1 MKRRIKTVT
10 RNNQRTYVNLLV
22 FHLEGLSG
30 SFHREHGGLRVL
42 DRLNRKRRLFHV
54 ECLPRHLVPLLL
66 VHFFPLER
74 FQCPPLDA
82 LGRRPFRTFQL
93 VLEFNQLPVE
103 VADLLIEGADAVV
116 DGGRRVRESGRGR
129 RRLGFSEQTV
139 HDSMTLVSSPFS
151 PQRFRFLIKCLDR
164 DRRGEANPIVL

>member
-10 RNNQRTYVNLLV
+10 RNNQRTDVNLLV

-42 DRLNRKRRLFHV
+42 DGLNRKRRLFHV
-54 ECLPRHLVPLLL
+54 ERLPRHLVPLLL
-66 VHFFPLER
+66 VHFFPLQR
-74 FQCPPLDA
+74 FQCPPLDT

-103 VADLLIEGADAVV
+103 TLDLLIEPSDAVV
-116 DGGRRVRESGRGR
+116 DGGRRVRECRCRR
-129 RRLGFSEQTV
+129 RRLGFSEQTM
-139 HDSMTLVSSPFS
+139 HDSMALVSYPVFT
-151 PQRFRFLIKCLDR
+151 PAVPILDAMG
-164 DRRGEANPIVL
+164 RRTRL